1 MIRKTLS
8 ATIAALLLL
17 SVSAP
22 SFAQEGE
29 GPPPARAGRGGGG
42 GGGGPGGQPAR
53 PPTAEEIAALP
64 ADRRTPAEQQT
75 ALAKNPNWKAP
86 RTSWGHPSIEGVYST
101 DDMRGIPRDRPQA
114 LATQESLAQEQF
126 LARAVQQHNGAT
138 RAATTETFLRNEWG
152 TRTFGYT
159 SLIVDPPDG
168 RQPAVTEAA
177 RARAQANNSSFNNDR
192 FDAFTDFSLYDRC
205 IGRGISNGMNA
216 AIYGNGIRIAQSPD
230 AVSITY
236 EMIHETRV
244 IQLNNKPY
252 PEIAQFTGNARGHW
266 EGDTLVVESRGFQDR
281 TSVGGAPN
289 SANLRTTERIRRVDP
304 EMIEYRITIN
314 DPETYAAPFTV
325 RTMWTTQPGYYPYE
339 YSCHEGN
346 FAVGGGL
353 AGERAL
359 DREKEEAIAAGK
371 PLPERSRANIYGR
384 PEEGAEVF
392 DINAGE

>member
-1 MIRKTLS
+1 MTRKMLS
-8 ATIAALLLL
+8 ATIAALLLI
-17 SVSAP
+17 SA
-22 SFAQEGE
+22 SATAFAQEGE
-29 GPPPARAGRGGGG
+29 GPPPARGGRG
-42 GGGGPGGQPAR
+42 GGGGPGGQAAR

-64 ADRRTPAEQQT
+64 VERQTPAEKQT

-86 RTSWGHPSIEGVYST
+86 RTSWGDPRLDGTYST

-114 LATQESLAQEQF
+114 LGTQESLPQEQF
-126 LARAVQQHNGAT
+126 LARAVQQNTGRT

-168 RQPAVTEAA
+168 RQPAITDAG
-177 RARAQANNSSFNNDR
+177 RARQQAGAGRGTFANDR
-192 FDAFTDFSLYDRC
+192 FDSFDDFSLYDRC

-216 AIYGNGIRIAQSPD
+216 AIYGNGVEIHQSPD
-230 AVSITY
+230 AVTITY

-244 IQLNNKPY
+244 IKLDKSPY

-266 EGDTLVVESRGFQDR
+266 EGDTLVVETRGFENR

-289 SANLRTTERIRRVDP
+289 SGNMRTVERIRRVDP

-314 DPETYAAPFTV
+314 DPETYAAPFTL
-325 RTMWTTQPGYYPYE
+325 RTMWTTQPNYVAWE

-359 DREKEEAIAAGK
+359 DREREAAIKAGK